1 MMIPS
6 FNRTSLIRALGAVV
20 GVALLIGANS
30 AARAFEI
37 EEDDM
42 PDVKLFRGL
51 LKSLGVGKDA
61 GIDYRERSPL
71 VVPPSRNLPPP
82 GTSLAEKNPAWPVDP
97 EKKRNKT
104 AKADANKP
112 GRMVDDA
119 MERMRP
125 LRPNENPR
133 ANGSASANNREKIV
147 DLSNP
152 MRPNELGYK
161 GGLFSS
167 ILSQK
172 ENEYGT
178 FVGEQPRT
186 SLIEPPPGYRTP
198 SPTQPYGVGKE
209 KYNPTPIDR
218 MLPQR

>member
-6 FNRTSLIRALGAVV
+6 FNRTSLIRALGVVV
-20 GVALLIGANS
+20 GVTILIGANT

-51 LKSLGVGKDA
+51 LKSLGVGKDG

-97 EKKRNKT
+97 EKKKSKT
-104 AKADANKP
+104 AKTNANKP
-112 GRMVDDA
+112 GRMVDES
-119 MERMRP
+119 MERVRP

-133 ANGSASANNREKIV
+133 ANGSTQSREQIV

-152 MRPNELGYK
+152 MKPNELGYK
-161 GGLFSS
+161 GGLLSS
-167 ILSQK
+167 ILNQK

-209 KYNPTPIDR
+209 KYNPTAVDR
-218 MLPQR
+218 MIPQR